1 MKKLLV
7 ATALV
12 LFAVICAQA
21 QSPRVEVL
29 MTDTTFQNIVG
40 KTSKVKNKKSK
51 RDSVNV
57 NLIKLAVER
66 QVKQQV
72 IREAQKK
79 QQETNK
85 SAKLNP
91 DQIRK
96 QWLKAIFLGGKF
108 PGESDEAY
116 KKRLEIKSYPA
127 TQPYK

>member
-7 ATALV
+7 TLSLV

-40 KTSKVKNKKSK
+40 KTNKVKNKKSK
-51 RDSVNV
+51 RDSINV
-57 NLIKLAVER
+57 NLIRLSVEK
-66 QVKQQV
+66 QVRQQV

-85 SAKLNP
+85 GAKLNTY
-91 DQIRK
+91 QIRR

-108 PGESDEAY
+108 PGESDESY

-127 TQPYK
+127 AQPFK